1 MISSNALPFA
11 TKRAKEIHVRRIQRA
26 RGGGDNYSLHFSFL
40 IDPQVPKLIPFSMAY
55 DRKRLPAHFYR
66 SDSGREPVREWLQ
79 GLDVADRKVI
89 GEDIKDVEFSWPIGM
104 PLVGALGRELWE
116 VRSRLPH
123 GRIARV
129 LFCVKPGRM
138 VLLHGFI
145 KKTQK
150 TPQHDLKLALERSKG
165 ASA

>member
-1 MISSNALPFA
+1 M
-11 TKRAKEIHVRRIQRA
+11 
-26 RGGGDNYSLHFSFL
+26 
-40 IDPQVPKLIPFSMAY
+40 VPGL
-55 DRKRLPAHFYR
+55 KRLPAHFYR
-66 SDSGREPVREWLQ
+66 SDSGREPVREWLK
-79 GLDVADRKVI
+79 GLEAEDRKVI

-129 LFCVKPGRM
+129 LFCVEQGRM

-145 KKTQK
+145 KKTQR
-150 TPQHDLKLALERSKG
+150 TPQHDLNLALKRRKG
-165 ASA
+165 ASG